1 MLHRRLILWGFGAA
15 PCRAWLPLDGEASKR
30 VRSSEAARGGACA
43 MIGRRPIGSRGDQS
57 ACQWLRAWARC
68 SGRWS
73 TVACQPALSALLA
86 RVGMRATW
94 RGLIMCVQ
102 IGARRRAALCR
113 CLEPLAEVAPCEA
126 PLALGGSVV
135 APTMAHCLG
144 ILASARDRARRPVA
158 EQLPFGSRC
167 SCW

>member
-15 PCRAWLPLDGEASKR
+15 PCRAWLPLDGVANQR